1 MNKSIKSILI
11 IVGVVLLGYG
21 IYTLVVPETIISI
34 GSLDVKAKDNNNNS
48 SYITIG
54 LGLLALFIGLM
65 GSRKS

>member
-1 MNKSIKSILI
+1 MNKTIKSILI
-11 IVGVVLLGYG
+11 IAGVVLLGYG
-21 IYTLVVPETIISI
+21 IYTLVEPQTIISI

-54 LGLLALFIGLM
+54 LGILSLFIGLA

>member
-21 IYTLVVPETIISI
+21 IYTLVVPETIFSI
-34 GSLDVKAKDNNNNS
+34 GSLDVKAQDDNTN

-54 LGLLALFIGLM
+54 LGLLALFVGLL
-65 GSRKS
+65 GSRKQ

>member
-21 IYTLVVPETIISI
+21 IYTLVVPETIFSI
-34 GSLDVKAKDNNNNS
+34 GSLDIKSQDSNNN

-54 LGLLALFIGLM
+54 LGLLALFIGLI
-65 GSRKS
+65 GSRKH

>member
-11 IVGVVLLGYG
+11 IVGVILLGYG
-21 IYTLVVPETIISI
+21 IYTLVVPETILSI
-34 GSLDVKAKDNNNNS
+34 GSLDVKAQDNNHNS